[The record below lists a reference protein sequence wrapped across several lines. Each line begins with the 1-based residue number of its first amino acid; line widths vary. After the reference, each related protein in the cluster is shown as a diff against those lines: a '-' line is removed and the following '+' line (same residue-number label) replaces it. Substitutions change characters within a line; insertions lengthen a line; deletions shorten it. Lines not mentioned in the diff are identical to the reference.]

1 MNMHTV
7 FVSVGSNLGDK
18 IENCQKGINGLLADG
33 ESVLV
38 RSSSFYRTSPV
49 DYKEQDW
56 FVNLVIKIET
66 NLDPFELL
74 GKIQDIQKAI
84 GRKAGTV
91 RFGPRILDLDII
103 FFDDQVIQTDILE
116 IPHPRMHKRRF
127 VLKPIC
133 DIEPSMMHPVLG
145 KDMQSLLSG
154 LKDSEQRIMEIQ

>member
-1 MNMHTV
+1 MHTV

-49 DYKEQDW
+49 DYKDQDW

-66 NLDPFELL
+66 SLDPFELL